1 MSYNNE
7 SPIPAAPEGAGCP
20 FCVSSLIV
28 QPSCG
33 EAGGGGR
40 CPAHSAS
47 QFSRMGAGLDKR
59 VEISAPNDGTTYHQW
74 GFDEP
79 VGQMKF
85 HTVQ

>member
-1 MSYNNE
+1 MPFVCVFINC
-7 SPIPAAPEGAGCP
+7 AALLRGGR
-20 FCVSSLIV
+20 
-28 QPSCG
+28 
-33 EAGGGGR
+33 GGGR